1 MDVKPVTVH
10 DSIFTIYDNNGN
22 CCGRV
27 NPQTGIAL
35 IGNSFWYEKQPDE
48 NYQVKLDVASEIGYT
63 ITDIE
68 NAITILK
75 NMNVYDD
82 SEIQKALNFLYFAV
96 CGLDDFRN
104 EYHKSL

>member
-10 DSIFTIYDNNGN
+10 DSIFTIYDNNGD

-27 NPQTGIAL
+27 NPRTGIAL
-35 IGNSFWYEKQPDE
+35 IGNSFWYEKTPDE
-48 NYQVKLDVASEIGYT
+48 NYNVKLDVDSEIGYT
-63 ITDIE
+63 ITDIQ

-82 SEIQKALNFLYFAV
+82 NAIQKALNFLYVAI

-104 EYHKSL
+104 EYYKQL